1 MTMKYPTPEEMEQA
15 LQPAT
20 IPAQQSEE
28 QINSQEIQDH
38 RKNICFSCQFYDAAK
53 MECSVCNHPV
63 VMMAQLN
70 FKSCPKG
77 YWS

>member
-15 LQPAT
+15 LLPKTPPVQPED
-20 IPAQQSEE
+20 QV
-28 QINSQEIQDH
+28 NSQEIQDH
-38 RKNICFSCQFYDAAK
+38 RKNICFACEFYDAAK

>member
-1 MTMKYPTPEEMEQA
+1 MTIKYPTPEEMQQA
-15 LQPAT
+15 QLSKST
-20 IPAQQSEE
+20 IIKCDDQV
-28 QINSQEIQDH
+28 NSQEIQDV
-38 RKNICFSCQFYDAAK
+38 RKNICFACEFYDAAK
-53 MECSVCNHPV
+53 MECVLCNHPV